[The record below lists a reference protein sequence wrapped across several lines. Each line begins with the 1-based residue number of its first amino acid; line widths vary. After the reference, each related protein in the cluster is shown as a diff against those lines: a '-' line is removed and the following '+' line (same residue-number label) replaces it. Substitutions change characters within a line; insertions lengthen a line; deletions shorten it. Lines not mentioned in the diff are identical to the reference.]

1 MKKILTFFLFFLLFI
16 GLFIVLNKKQPS
28 NNKEVIT
35 YRLNNKSYRLYTAK
49 NPQEWEKGLM
59 FYRKLDNADGMLFI
73 FPDKQIRSFWNK
85 NTFMDFDIYW
95 LNDDSIIGKNFL
107 PSIEKSKEIVM
118 VSSPDKANRI
128 IELQAGK

>member
-59 FYRKLDNADGMLFI
+59 SYRKLDNADGMLFI